1 MQEPQEEAGYICSPP
16 EFLNAR
22 RTQSR
27 YIKIHCP
34 EYNFVT
40 HIHEKM
46 TLQFLLSPINDSFDW
61 VDAYHLYWAIL
72 PHFLGLLVFNNKTY
86 KTPYRFSVSTISKR
100 HSTKYK
106 IRERGQN

>member
-1 MQEPQEEAGYICSPP
+1 MPEEPSLGTLKYIVLSITL
-16 EFLNAR
+16 F
-22 RTQSR
+22 
-27 YIKIHCP
+27 
-34 EYNFVT
+34 T

-61 VDAYHLYWAIL
+61 VDAYHFYWAIL